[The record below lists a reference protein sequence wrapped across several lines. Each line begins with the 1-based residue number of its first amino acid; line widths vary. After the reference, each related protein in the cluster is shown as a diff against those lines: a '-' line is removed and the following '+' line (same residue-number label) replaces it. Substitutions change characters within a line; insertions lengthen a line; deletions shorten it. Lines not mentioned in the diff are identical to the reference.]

1 MADIIAQL
9 EVLSRDS
16 GCLLDLSAIIDLG
29 VCKKIDIKTDRPH
42 KIEKK
47 DDYVCVTPTGVSNL
61 HLQLHSASL
70 T

>member
-47 DDYVCVTPTGVSNL
+47 DDYVCVTPTGVSDLPLAL
-61 HLQLHSASL
+61 HNTSL